1 MTFLLNR
8 PTPVQVHRH
17 GGSLCILLVK
27 ALRDALGWR
36 AGDTVAVRV
45 CGDKVILER
54 VPMDS
59 FAKIRTGELT
69 PHVPEPFG

>member
-1 MTFLLNR
+1 MTGQ

-45 CGDKVILER
+45 CGEKVVMER
-54 VPMDS
+54 LPMET
-59 FAKIRTGELT
+59 FAKIRTGEIT
-69 PHVPEPFG
+69 PHAPELFP